1 MTLTS
6 KPLAVIIVVTLFG
19 GILFSS
25 ALGWWQTEN
34 TKTAATYTEG
44 QFAGQANPAD
54 IRGSYT
60 LADIERN
67 FGVPVAVLAQ
77 AFGVTDAAPEA
88 FQVKSLEALNAGSPV
103 EIGTASVRLF
113 VAFYLG
119 LPVDLSAD
127 TYLPASAVELLQ
139 VRPLTPE
146 QAAYLAA
153 HTAGGPIPAAEPT
166 LPPDLPAAATVT
178 PAPSGQQVA
187 PTIQSAPTGQGG
199 PGNQGGGAGQGGAGT
214 GTPAAEH
221 TPQAAAGEV
230 KGKTTFADLLAWG
243 LNKEA
248 IEQILG
254 TAMPADTSIKVK
266 DFCTANGL
274 SFEPVKSALQA
285 ALDAL
290 E

>member
-119 LPVDLSAD
+119 LPVDLSTN

-153 HTAGGPIPAAEPT
+153 HTAGGPVNSTEPT
-166 LPPDLPAAATVT
+166 PPPALPAAATTT
-178 PAPSGQQVA
+178 PAPA
-187 PTIQSAPTGQGG
+187 GQGG
-199 PGNQGGGAGQGGAGT
+199 PAGQGQSGNQGGSAGQGNSAGQGGPNSQS
-214 GTPAAEH
+214 TPAAEH
-221 TPQAAAGEV
+221 TPQSAAGEI

-243 LNKEA
+243 LPQET

>member
-1 MTLTS
+1 MRLTS
-6 KPLAVIIVVTLFG
+6 KPLAVIIVVILFG

-67 FGVPVAVLAQ
+67 FDVPVEVLAQ
-77 AFGVTDAAPEA
+77 AFGITDAAPAA

-119 LPVDLSAD
+119 LPVDLS
-127 TYLPASAVELLQ
+127 TNNYLPAAAAELLQ
-139 VRPLTPE
+139 ARPLTPE

-153 HTAGGPIPAAEPT
+153 HTAGGPASLTEPT
-166 LPPDLPAAATVT
+166 LPPDSPTAYTPT
-178 PAPSGQQVA
+178 PAPTTQQGG
-187 PTIQSAPTGQGG
+187 PTGQGG
-199 PGNQGGGAGQGGAGT
+199 GAGQGSGAGQGGAGT

-221 TPQAAAGEV
+221 TPRAAPGEI

-248 IEQILG
+248 IEQVLG
-254 TAMPADTSIKVK
+254 MSMPSDTSVKVK

-274 SFEPVKSALQA
+274 SFEPVKTALQA